1 MKLSK
6 ILEKEKITVDE
17 NVHDVL
23 QYGEIDLDNIDN
35 PKEFNRHDFVADDFT
50 SEYGTSY
57 VDYDVF
63 KDSVQ
68 ICYNISETDL
78 IEFFEKL
85 VREYENK

>member
-1 MKLSK
+1 MKLSE

-17 NVHDVL
+17 NVHNVL
-23 QYGEIDLDNIDN
+23 QYGKIDLDNIDN
-35 PKEFNRHDFVADDFT
+35 PKEFNRHEYNATELT
-50 SEYGTSY
+50 SEFGASY

-68 ICYNISETDL
+68 ICYNISEADL
-78 IEFFEKL
+78 VEFFEKL